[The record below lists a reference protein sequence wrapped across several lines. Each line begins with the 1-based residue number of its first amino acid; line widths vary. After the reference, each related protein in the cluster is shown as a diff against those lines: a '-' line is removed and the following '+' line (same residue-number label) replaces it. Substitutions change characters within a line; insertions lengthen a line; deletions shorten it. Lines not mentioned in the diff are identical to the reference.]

1 MAARQTPAL
10 TEDTADKYV
19 RVLEL
24 RRAGLTFDQIAV
36 EVGYAGRQGAKEAYD
51 AAIRRLGNEPA
62 ADMQVLENERLD
74 DLWRRAYARLRTAD
88 TVDEFVKLEALMLRI
103 STRRAGLLGLDAP
116 RQVEISGR
124 GGGAIQTD
132 IGEILRKRVA
142 AIDAAA
148 P

>member
-1 MAARQTPAL
+1 MAAGQTPAL
-10 TEDTADKYV
+10 TEDVADKYV

-24 RRAGLTFDQIAV
+24 RRAGLTFDQIAA

-74 DLWRRAYARLRTAD
+74 DLWRRAYGRLRTAD

-132 IGEILRKRVA
+132 IGEILRQRVA

-148 P
+148 S